1 MSLDFH
7 FGMDYKDETIAAIAT
22 PVGIGGIGIIKIS
35 GRLAEGIAQNI
46 FRPRHPIKSL
56 DNFRLY
62 LGHIIDPDS
71 GLPIDEVLLSIMRG
85 PCSYTREDVVEI
97 NSHSGYAILSR
108 VLQIILRSGARLAK
122 PGEFTL
128 RAFMNG
134 RIDLTQAEA
143 VADLINAKSEA
154 SLYLAAH
161 QLSGGFLTRLE
172 ELREKLLEMLVEI
185 EACIDFPDDQ
195 PIRIDRHHIGD
206 RIHTAIL
213 EPIKELVSAFS
224 QRKTWQEGITLVIV
238 GRVNVGKSSIFNR
251 MLQKER
257 ALVTPIPGTTRDIIE
272 CGISIKGIPIRL
284 MDTAGM
290 RKVRGMVEKKGL
302 GLTKACLSSADII
315 LLVIDRSKALAKY
328 DTETLRRVT
337 KKRVIVVINKIDL
350 PQKVSEKKLKDA
362 FNNLPRVFV
371 SALTGEGFNDLVNT
385 IHERVINTAAV
396 MPSAPIIPNLRHTI
410 ALRQAG
416 DCLEKAATNIVD
428 GLPLEIVASDLVWAK
443 NSIDEIT
450 GRKISEEVI
459 DGVFT
464 RFCLGK

>member
-1 MSLDFH
+1 
-7 FGMDYKDETIAAIAT
+7 MDYKDETIAAIAT

-35 GRLAEGIAQNI
+35 GKLAEAIAQNI

-62 LGHIIDPDS
+62 LGHIIDLDS
-71 GLPIDEVLLSIMRG
+71 RLPIDEVLLSIMRG
-85 PCSYTREDVVEI
+85 PFSYTREDVVEI

-143 VADLINAKSEA
+143 VADLINAKSET
-154 SLYLAAH
+154 SLCLAAH

-172 ELREKLLEMLVEI
+172 ELRESLLEILVEI

-195 PIRIDRHHIGD
+195 PIRIDRHHIRD
-206 RIHTAIL
+206 RIHAAIL
-213 EPIKELVSAFS
+213 GPIKELVSAFT
-224 QRKTWQEGITLVIV
+224 QRKIWQEGITLVLA

-257 ALVTPIPGTTRDIIE
+257 ALVTPIPGTTRDIVE
-272 CGISIKGIPIRL
+272 CGISIKGIPVRV

-302 GLTKACLSSADII
+302 GLTKACLASADII
-315 LLVIDRSKALAKY
+315 LLVIDRSKALGKY

-350 PQKVSEKKLKDA
+350 PQKVSEKKLEDVC
-362 FNNLPRVFV
+362 NNLPKVFV

-385 IHERVINTAAV
+385 IHERVVNTAAV
-396 MPSAPIIPNLRHTI
+396 LPSAPIVPNLRHTI
-410 ALRQAG
+410 ALRQAS
-416 DCLEKAATNIVD
+416 DSLEKAATNIAD
-428 GLPLEIVASDLVWAK
+428 GLPLEIVAADLVWAK
-443 NSIDEIT
+443 NAIDEIT
-450 GRKISEEVI
+450 GKKISEEVI

>member
-1 MSLDFH
+1 VSLDFH
-7 FGMDYKDETIAAIAT
+7 FTMEYKDETIAAIAT

-35 GRLAEGIAQNI
+35 GRLAEGISQKI

-56 DNFRLY
+56 ENFRLY
-62 LGHIIDPDS
+62 LGHVIDPDS

-85 PCSYTREDVVEI
+85 PLSYTREDVVEI

-128 RAFMNG
+128 RAFLNG

-143 VADLINAKSEA
+143 VVDLINAKSET

-161 QLSGGFLTRLE
+161 QLSGGLLARLE
-172 ELREKLLEMLVEI
+172 EIRGRVLELLVEI

-195 PIRIDRHHIGD
+195 PISIERDHTGHRIR
-206 RIHTAIL
+206 TAIL
-213 EPIKELVSAFS
+213 EPIKELISAFS
-224 QRKTWQEGITLVIV
+224 QRKMWQEGTVIV
-238 GRVNVGKSSIFNR
+238 LAGRVNVGKSSIFNR
-251 MLQKER
+251 MLQNER
-257 ALVTPIPGTTRDIIE
+257 ALVTPLPGTTRDIIE

-284 MDTAGM
+284 MDTAGI

-302 GLTKACLSSADII
+302 GLTKACLGSADII
-315 LLVIDRSKALAKY
+315 LLVIDRSKTLTQY
-328 DTETLRRVT
+328 DTETLRAVM

-350 PQKVSEKKLKDA
+350 PQRVSEKKLEA
-362 FNNLPRVFV
+362 VFGNLQRVFV
-371 SALTGEGFNDLVNT
+371 SAVTGEGFDHLMNT
-385 IHERVINTAAV
+385 VHEHIMSPASP
-396 MPSAPIIPNLRHTI
+396 MPSIPLIPNLRHAT
-410 ALRQAG
+410 ALRQAA
-416 DCLEKAATNIVD
+416 DCLDKAAAHVRD
-428 GLPLEIVASDLVWAK
+428 GLPLEIVAADLVWAK

-450 GRKISEEVI
+450 GKKIGEDLI

-464 RFCLGK
+464 RFCIGK

>member
-1 MSLDFH
+1 
-7 FGMDYKDETIAAIAT
+7 MDYKDETIAAIAT

-35 GRLAEGIAQNI
+35 GKLAEAIAQNI

-62 LGHIIDPDS
+62 LGHIIDLDS
-71 GLPIDEVLLSIMRG
+71 RLPIDEVLLSIMRG
-85 PCSYTREDVVEI
+85 PFSYTREDVVEI

-143 VADLINAKSEA
+143 VADLINAKSET
-154 SLYLAAH
+154 SLCLAAH

-172 ELREKLLEMLVEI
+172 ELRESLLEILVEI

-195 PIRIDRHHIGD
+195 PIRIDRHHIRD
-206 RIHTAIL
+206 RIHAAIL
-213 EPIKELVSAFS
+213 GPIKELVSAFT
-224 QRKTWQEGITLVIV
+224 QRKIWQEGITLVLA

-257 ALVTPIPGTTRDIIE
+257 ALVTPIPGTTRDIVE
-272 CGISIKGIPIRL
+272 CGISIKGIPVRV

-302 GLTKACLSSADII
+302 GLTKACLASADII
-315 LLVIDRSKALAKY
+315 LLVIDRSKALGKY

-350 PQKVSEKKLKDA
+350 PQKVSEKKLGGA

-371 SALTGEGFNDLVNT
+371 SALTGEGFNDLVNA
-385 IHERVINTAAV
+385 IHERVIHTAAV
-396 MPSAPIIPNLRHTI
+396 MPSAPIVPNLRHTI
-410 ALRQAG
+410 ALRRAG

-428 GLPLEIVASDLVWAK
+428 GLPLEIVAADLVWAK

-450 GRKISEEVI
+450 GKRISEEVI